1 MAKTGR
7 NDPCRCGSRIK
18 YKRCCLA
25 KDQAAAAA
33 IRPPESAPTPSAKKV
48 FQEMRQAFRDAAGE
62 WDEHLDEE
70 SNHVIDL
77 INDGK
82 LDEAELAAQAL
93 LEKYPDM
100 IDGLERLGAVHK
112 AKGNSKLAAD
122 YYRKALAH
130 VNSHEGFGP
139 GMGERYQRE
148 ITELEAATPHDQ

>member
-7 NDPCRCGSRIK
+7 NDPCRCGSGIK

-25 KDQAAAAA
+25 KDEAAAAA
-33 IRPPESAPTPSAKKV
+33 IRPPELPPVPSAKRLW
-48 FQEMRQAFRDAAGE
+48 QDRRAEQ
-62 WDEHLDEE
+62 WDDHLDED
-70 SNHVIDL
+70 SNHVVHL

-82 LDEAELAAQAL
+82 LDDAVLAAQAL

-100 IDGLERLGAVHK
+100 VDGLERLGAAHK

-130 VNSHEGFGP
+130 VSTNDGFDVEI
-139 GMGERYQRE
+139 GERYQRE
-148 ITELEAATPHDQ
+148 ITELEAATPQDR